1 MFLIICLIKRCQVKK
16 SERNMKA
23 IHIQTK
29 SEKIKFMLKKKTIVD
44 GPFQLAESS
53 DDSDSRKQGI
63 SIVSRNNEKA
73 TLSLQKRTFSDPIMR
88 VHSVNSVTDSVKKK
102 NVTRAV
108 YVVAR
113 TYGKIKSVM
122 KKRTPT
128 VSDIGKGQ

>member
-1 MFLIICLIKRCQVKK
+1 
-16 SERNMKA
+16 
-23 IHIQTK
+23 
-29 SEKIKFMLKKKTIVD
+29 
-44 GPFQLAESS
+44 
-53 DDSDSRKQGI
+53 
-63 SIVSRNNEKA
+63 VSRNNEKA

-88 VHSVNSVTDSVKKK
+88 VHSLNSVTDSVKKK

-128 VSDIGKGQ
+128 VSDIGKGPGEGSQGSNLTELLRASPRALSMRCV

>member
-1 MFLIICLIKRCQVKK
+1 
-16 SERNMKA
+16 
-23 IHIQTK
+23 
-29 SEKIKFMLKKKTIVD
+29 
-44 GPFQLAESS
+44 
-53 DDSDSRKQGI
+53 
-63 SIVSRNNEKA
+63 
-73 TLSLQKRTFSDPIMR
+73 
-88 VHSVNSVTDSVKKK
+88 VTDSVKKK